1 MATVREP
8 LAGVIDIDSDAAPPI
23 ERDRLYRLWEEGGWS
38 AKALDFTQDA
48 LDWRTRLSEEQR
60 RAALWN
66 YAMFLDGEESVTT
79 TLAPFLSAVRR
90 PEDRVFL
97 ATQIADEAR
106 HHVFFDRF
114 LREVC
119 GVGHDLAT
127 TLATT
132 LAATRPSLSWGYRQV
147 FDELDRA
154 SDAIR
159 RNPRSLPALARGITL
174 YHIVV
179 EGMLAHTGQHF
190 LREYG
195 ARDRL
200 FPGFGEGINLVA
212 RDESRHIAFGIQLL
226 RELVT
231 GSSACKAAAIGTL
244 NRVLPWATGVFTPP
258 GADWSYIRATGF
270 TPQEVFEFGIRSV
283 ETKVRRA
290 GIEPSEVL
298 ALVQLGCANPVADQA
313 ARAIALVEGAVVG
326 TDEPPR
332 VTEAAMDAIFAGI
345 RDVAAWTRPRHTGL
359 RATIQWRFTGARP
372 RYLRLS
378 GDTPEVGV
386 GELEHP
392 TLTLSCAASDWAR
405 IVGGRLDER
414 RAVLTR
420 RVRVFG
426 DWGLARRLSWIL
438 PV

>member
-1 MATVREP
+1 MAIANEP
-8 LAGVIDIDSDAAPPI
+8 LAGVIDIDSEATPPI

-48 LDWRTRLSEEQR
+48 LDWRTKISEEQR

-66 YAMFLDGEESVTT
+66 YAMFLDGEESVTV
-79 TLAPFLSAVRR
+79 TLAPFLTAVRR

-97 ATQIADEAR
+97 ATQVADEAR

-127 TLATT
+127 TLD
-132 LAATRPSLSWGYRQV
+132 ATRPSLSWGYRQV
-147 FDELDRA
+147 FGELDRA

-159 RNPRSLPALARGITL
+159 RSPRSLPALARGITL

-195 ARDRL
+195 ARDQI
-200 FPGFGEGINLVA
+200 FPGFGAGINLVA

-231 GSSACKAAAIGTL
+231 GSSACKSAAIGTL

-258 GADWSYIRATGF
+258 GADWSYIRATGY

-298 ALVQLGCANPVADQA
+298 GLVKLGCQNPVSEQA

-332 VTEAAMDAIFAGI
+332 VTEATMDAIFASI

-359 RATIQWRFTGARP
+359 RATIQWRFTDARP
-372 RYLRLS
+372 RYLRLG
-378 GDTPEVGV
+378 GDHPEVGM
-386 GELEHP
+386 GEVEEP
-392 TLTLSCAASDWAR
+392 TVMLSCATSDWAR
-405 IVGGRLDER
+405 IVGGRLDEWQ
-414 RAVLTR
+414 AVLTR
-420 RVRVFG
+420 RVRVAG
-426 DWGLARRLSWIL
+426 DWRLARRLSRIL
-438 PV
+438 PI